1 MNPDTMTATETSTL
15 KKNKKKVEGSRGKN
29 AKDES
34 FLDKLFGGLKKN
46 KKDSKDSKDRRD
58 TKKRRV
64 TGDRKDS

>member
-1 MNPDTMTATETSTL
+1 MKIIVT
-15 KKNKKKVEGSRGKN
+15 VEGSRGKN

-46 KKDSKDSKDRRD
+46 KKNSKDSKDRRD

>member
-1 MNPDTMTATETSTL
+1 MKIIVT
-15 KKNKKKVEGSRGKN
+15 VEGSRGKN

-64 TGDRKDS
+64 TDLTLSVMLILPLSI

>member
-1 MNPDTMTATETSTL
+1 MKIIVT
-15 KKNKKKVEGSRGKN
+15 VEGSRGKN

-34 FLDKLFGGLKKN
+34 FLDKLFGGL
-46 KKDSKDSKDRRD
+46 KDSKDSKDRRD

>member
-1 MNPDTMTATETSTL
+1 MKIIVT
-15 KKNKKKVEGSRGKN
+15 VEGSRGKN

-34 FLDKLFGGLKKN
+34 FLDKLFGGLN

>member
-1 MNPDTMTATETSTL
+1 MKIIVT
-15 KKNKKKVEGSRGKN
+15 VEGSRGKN

-46 KKDSKDSKDRRD
+46 KNAGKDSKGRKV

>member
-1 MNPDTMTATETSTL
+1 MKTIVT
-15 KKNKKKVEGSRGKN
+15 VEGSRGKD
-29 AKDES
+29 AKDKN

>member
-1 MNPDTMTATETSTL
+1 MKIIVT
-15 KKNKKKVEGSRGKN
+15 VEGSRGKN

-46 KKDSKDSKDRRD
+46 KKDSKDSKN
-58 TKKRRV
+58 RRV